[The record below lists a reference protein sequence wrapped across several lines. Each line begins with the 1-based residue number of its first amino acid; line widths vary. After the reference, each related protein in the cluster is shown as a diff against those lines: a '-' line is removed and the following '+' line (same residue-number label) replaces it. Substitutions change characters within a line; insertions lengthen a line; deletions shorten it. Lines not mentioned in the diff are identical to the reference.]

1 MVKRFGIIG
10 LVLAIQ
16 LIAAQGS
23 FCQGQ
28 LTREDLIL
36 NAKLIMADAGN
47 CALITIDKEGLSR
60 ARAMDPFTP
69 EDDMVVWLGTNS
81 QSRKVDQIR
90 NNNQVLLYY
99 FDKEGGSYVIISGKA
114 RIVNDPDKKKSYWKY
129 EWKGFYPDREKD
141 YLLIEVTPQWIELV
155 SEKYKIFV
163 EGGTWQ
169 PPIIRF

>member
-1 MVKRFGIIG
+1 MVKTSSFIG

-16 LIAAQGS
+16 LLAAQGAFS
-23 FCQGQ
+23 QGQ
-28 LTREDLIL
+28 LTREDLIF

-47 CALITIDKEGLSR
+47 CALITIDKDGLSR
-60 ARAMDPFTP
+60 ARAMDPFAP
-69 EDDMVVWLGTNS
+69 EDNMVVWLGTNS
-81 QSRKVDQIR
+81 QSRKVEQIQ

-114 RIVNDPDKKKSYWKY
+114 RIVNDPGKKDTYWKY

-163 EGGTWQ
+163 EGETWQ